1 MNRVLA
7 DVRNAEAGI
16 QADIAIHG
24 NIPLVHL
31 RVLEVDGVGRPE
43 VRGAVIVDR
52 HAASAGVRVGPRKNW
67 LAVGAD
73 VVELADVRSR
83 GAGQGIEDG
92 AENRCR
98 KHTEAGANYGIP
110 VSEGAVGEP
119 NARDEVVAI
128 VFTQTLRQMR
138 LFRGQ
143 KGSTWNPGEART
155 RAR

>member
-1 MNRVLA
+1 EALDSGPVAEGTLGKRLEREECCRVVRLSQDRSKGKLKRVLA

-43 VRGAVIVDR
+43 GRGGVIVDR

-83 GAGQGIEDG
+83 
-92 AENRCR
+92 
-98 KHTEAGANYGIP
+98 
-110 VSEGAVGEP
+110 
-119 NARDEVVAI
+119 
-128 VFTQTLRQMR
+128 
-138 LFRGQ
+138 
-143 KGSTWNPGEART
+143 
-155 RAR
+155 